1 MNNTKSKQN
10 FTAIAIAIILAL
22 AGLNGYQWYSNSK
35 LSKNN
40 EIKQSE
46 VIELQKLNAELDQ
59 DYQTAVESLEEMR
72 GDNQQLNSLIDAQ
85 KAELTAQ
92 KNKINDLIW
101 SKKELDKAKVEI
113 KNLNANVAKYL
124 SEIKE
129 LKEKNQILTDENVQ
143 LTATVD
149 EAKKTNEEILTAKA
163 ALSKEK
169 DELSK
174 SNQAL
179 GSKVDMANA
188 IKINFL
194 EVKGDET
201 GRKGK
206 LNETSRAKNV
216 NVLRVCFITETNMVT
231 SSGQKRFYARVIKPT
246 GETVAVDDSGSGV
259 LTNKLD
265 NTQVRYTTSGDI
277 TYNNEDTNAC
287 IDWNVTE
294 ALVKGT
300 YQIEMYNNGYPV
312 GKGSFKLK

>member
-1 MNNTKSKQN
+1 PEIKNHTNMNNTKSKQN

-124 SEIKE
+124 SEIK
-129 LKEKNQILTDENVQ
+129 
-143 LTATVD
+143 
-149 EAKKTNEEILTAKA
+149 
-163 ALSKEK
+163 
-169 DELSK
+169 
-174 SNQAL
+174 
-179 GSKVDMANA
+179 
-188 IKINFL
+188 
-194 EVKGDET
+194 
-201 GRKGK
+201 
-206 LNETSRAKNV
+206 
-216 NVLRVCFITETNMVT
+216 
-231 SSGQKRFYARVIKPT
+231 
-246 GETVAVDDSGSGV
+246 
-259 LTNKLD
+259 
-265 NTQVRYTTSGDI
+265 
-277 TYNNEDTNAC
+277 
-287 IDWNVTE
+287 
-294 ALVKGT
+294 
-300 YQIEMYNNGYPV
+300 
-312 GKGSFKLK
+312 